1 MIKPTSAHALL
12 ILGTVSLI
20 LYSLAFYALG
30 FSAGEEEASSQAA
43 KTQDELRDRMSK
55 LRQTRD
61 ILTREITEC
70 EVKSAAAQ
78 VRDCEQICAQ
88 EVSIVLAEVKEWSCT
103 Q

>member
-1 MIKPTSAHALL
+1 MRAQTPLIAMGAAL
-12 ILGTVSLI
+12 II
-20 LYSLAFYALG
+20 LYSVALYALG
-30 FSAGEEEASSQAA
+30 FSAGVEEASSQAA
-43 KTQDELRDRMSK
+43 QTQDELRDQMSK

-78 VRDCEQICAQ
+78 VRDCERICAE
-88 EVSIVLAEVKEWSCT
+88 EVSLVLAEVKEWSCT